1 MAEDED
7 DDGPAYT
14 FFLSWFGFTMVV
26 FPFVATLNSAVF
38 GGNLGQFM
46 VPVISLVVTI
56 PAALEFAF
64 SGRDPY
70 KVGMFVGAFVVL
82 FFLSIILQ
90 AIIAVAINLEE
101 SIPAVQFGFMFAA
114 YIGAYV
120 LVYRIGLDRIK
131 RAITG

>member
-1 MAEDED
+1 MADAED
-7 DDGPAYT
+7 DDGPVYT

-26 FPFVATLNSAVF
+26 FPFVATLNSTVF

-90 AIIAVAINLEE
+90 AVVAVVVNAEE
-101 SIPAVQFGFMFAA
+101 SIPAVQFGLMFAA

-120 LVYRIGLDRIK
+120 LVYRFGLDRIK
-131 RAITG
+131 GAITG

>member
-1 MAEDED
+1 MAEAED
-7 DDGPAYT
+7 DDGPVYT

-26 FPFVATLNSAVF
+26 FPFVATLNSTVF

-90 AIIAVAINLEE
+90 AVVAVVVNAEE
-101 SIPAVQFGFMFAA
+101 SIPAVQFGLMFAA

-120 LVYRIGLDRIK
+120 LVYRFGLDRIK
-131 RAITG
+131 GAITG